1 MLVIA
6 DSSPFIVL
14 INIGHIN
21 VLPALFENV
30 TVPLQVAAELV
41 KANRPQAVREF
52 IAEKPSWLTIKAPAS
67 IENIPSLDDGER
79 AAISLA
85 KELNAELLLI
95 DEDRGRKAAAER
107 KIVFTGTVGVVER
120 AADAKLLDLKDA
132 FERVKRTDF
141 WISHKLLD
149 DRLKLHEEHI
159 AKRGE

>member
-21 VLPALFENV
+21 VLPRLSNV

-41 KANRPQAVREF
+41 KANRPQAVGEF

-95 DEDRGRKAAAER
+95 DEDRGRKAAAR
-107 KIVFTGTVGVVER
+107 G
-120 AADAKLLDLKDA
+120 KLFSPA
-132 FERVKRTDF
+132 QSAWSNEQPTQSYSTSRT
-141 WISHKLLD
+141 HLN
-149 DRLKLHEEHI
+149 E
-159 AKRGE
+159 